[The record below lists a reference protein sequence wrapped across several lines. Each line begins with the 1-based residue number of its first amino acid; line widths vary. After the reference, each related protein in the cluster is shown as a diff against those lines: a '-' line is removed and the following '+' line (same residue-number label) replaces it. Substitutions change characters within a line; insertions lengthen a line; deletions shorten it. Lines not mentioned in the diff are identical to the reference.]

1 MLSLIIL
8 PCFPNEKEYVSVCVV
23 IRIIFVLLSATEKLT
38 LASLFISF
46 LKSTCAHQKLPLWGM
61 VNLGSSF
68 VPGDPAP
75 EENQADSFSQEFG
88 I

>member
-1 MLSLIIL
+1 MSHSFTL
-8 PCFPNEKEYVSVCVV
+8 FPQWEGMCVSVV
-23 IRIIFVLLSATEKLT
+23 IRILFVLLSAIEKLT

-46 LKSTCAHQKLPLWGM
+46 LKSTGVHWKLPLWGM